1 MTEMQKDQIADFVR
15 EIVATGCDIRA
26 VGEHH
31 YVVDDADLSE
41 EDYATAEAELGR
53 IWSKYG
59 KHGHLKREIIGYLHS
74 IGRSYPP
81 PPIH

>member
-1 MTEMQKDQIADFVR
+1 MSEMQIDEIPEFIR

-31 YVVDDADLSE
+31 YVVGDTDLTE
-41 EDYATAEAELGR
+41 EAYAATEAELGR

-59 KHGHLKREIIGYLHS
+59 KRDHLKQEIIVYLHS